1 MAAEHPLLDGI
12 HVLERGW
19 LSSNNIL
26 VHGAAGEGG
35 ALLIDSSHVNHAAQ
49 TVQLVRHL
57 LSQRGEPLRLLVN
70 THLHSDHCGGNAAL
84 QLAFGMPLW
93 IPPGQADDVRAWH
106 DEALSHV
113 EAGQQCA
120 RFAIDGVLTPG
131 ESLRAG
137 GRDWQVIASPGH
149 DPHAVMLFHREA
161 GVLVSADALWQDG
174 FGVVFPEVEGEPGFD
189 DVAQVLDLIAALPV
203 KLVIPGH
210 GAPFTDVAEA
220 LARARSRL
228 QAFRS
233 DPARHARYASKVFV
247 KYRLMEMRAQ
257 AMPELQ
263 AWAAGVP
270 LMSALWQR
278 YRPAG
283 ISSVAD
289 WVDGLVAD
297 LVRGG
302 ALAVEGDRVL
312 DR

>member
-12 HVLERGW
+12 SVLERGW

-35 ALLIDSSHVNHAAQ
+35 ALLIDSSHLHHAAQ
-49 TVQLVRHL
+49 TVQLVRYL
-57 LSQRGEPLRLLVN
+57 LAERGETLRLLVN

-84 QLAFGMPLW
+84 QQAFGMPLW
-93 IPPGQADDVRAWH
+93 IPPGQADDVRTWH

-113 EAGQQCA
+113 QAGQQCA
-120 RFAIDGVLTPG
+120 RFRIDGVLVPG
-131 ESLRAG
+131 DSLRAG

-149 DPHAVMLFHREA
+149 DPHAVMLFDAQA

-174 FGVVFPEVEGEPGFD
+174 FGVVFPEVESEPGFD
-189 DVAQVLDLIAALPV
+189 DVGAVLDLIAELPV

-210 GAPFTDVAEA
+210 GAPFSDVDEA

-247 KYRLMEMRAQ
+247 KYRLMEKRAQ
-257 AMPELQ
+257 AMPELL
-263 AWAAGVP
+263 AWAEGVP
-270 LMSALWQR
+270 LMKSLWQR

-283 ISSVAD
+283 VASVAD
-289 WVDGLVAD
+289 WVEALVAD

-302 ALAVEGDRVL
+302 ALAVEDGRVIDR
-312 DR
+312 

>member
-1 MAAEHPLLDGI
+1 MAHGHPLLDGI
-12 HVLERGW
+12 SVLERGW

-26 VHGAAGEGG
+26 VHATDGETG
-35 ALLIDSSHVNHAAQ
+35 ALLIDSSHLHHAAQ

-57 LSQRGEPLRLLVN
+57 LAQRGETLRLLVN

-84 QLAFGMPLW
+84 QQAFGMPLW

-106 DEALSHV
+106 ESLSHI
-113 EAGQQCA
+113 EAGQQNA
-120 RFAIDGVLTPG
+120 RFTIDGVLRPG
-131 ESLRAG
+131 EALRAG

-149 DPHAVMLFHREA
+149 DPHAVVLFDAAA

-189 DVAQVLDLIAALPV
+189 DVAQVLELIAALPV

-210 GAPFTDVAEA
+210 GAPFIDVDEA

-228 QAFRS
+228 HAFRS

-247 KYRLMEMRAQ
+247 KYRLMEMRSQ
-257 AMPELQ
+257 TMSELQ
-263 AWAAGVP
+263 AWAEGVP
-270 LMSALWQR
+270 LMKSLWQR
-278 YRPAG
+278 HPPAG
-283 ISSVAD
+283 VTSIAG
-289 WVDGLVAD
+289 WVEALVAD

-302 ALAVEGDRVL
+302 ALALEGGLVVDC
-312 DR
+312 